1 MKKAK
6 SKHVYTDMPMD
17 AGLLGTD
24 SVKTV
29 TATDVGW
36 LARWDRMS
44 SLSRAAS
51 SSVNSASLCL
61 ELVSS
66 FSCSEHHSNMTSAM
80 TKTTETD
87 FSDDK
92 RTKTDFSDDKE
103 DRNRIQR

>member
-1 MKKAK
+1 MKKAN

-66 FSCSEHHSNMTSAM
+66 FSCSEHHSNMTSVM

-87 FSDDK
+87 FGDDK
-92 RTKTDFSDDKE
+92 D
-103 DRNRIQR
+103 DRNRLQR

>member
-1 MKKAK
+1 MKKAN

-66 FSCSEHHSNMTSAM
+66 FSCSEHHSNMTSVM

-92 RTKTDFSDDKE
+92 EDK
-103 DRNRIQR
+103 NRIQC